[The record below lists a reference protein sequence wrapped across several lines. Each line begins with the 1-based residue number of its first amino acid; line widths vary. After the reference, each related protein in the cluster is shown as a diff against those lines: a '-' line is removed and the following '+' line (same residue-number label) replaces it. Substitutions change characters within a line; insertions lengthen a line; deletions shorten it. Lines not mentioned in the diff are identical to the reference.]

1 MGKRVLMFPGQGSQ
15 YIGMGKEFYDSFA
28 EAKEVFDLA
37 EKVTGLDIAKMC
49 FEENERINIT
59 EYTQI
64 CMLTE
69 ELALFNVLKAQ
80 GFTFDVC
87 AGLSLG
93 EYAAVVASG
102 AMSMEDAFKVVR
114 QRGIYMQEAVPVG
127 GAMNAVIGLDP
138 EVIETVCE
146 EVQAAGPAEDAESFP
161 GNLPYVVSV
170 ANYNNPKQTVITGRK
185 DAVEKAASILAEKG
199 ALKCVPLNVS
209 GPFHSK
215 LLEGAGEKLGAVLNE
230 AELSDVTIPYV
241 ANTTASYVNQKEEI
255 KDLLVRQVS
264 SSVRFTQTIELLV
277 KDGADEFVEVGPG
290 HTLTGFVK
298 KIDRGLKCANIDTME
313 DYRKYFGIA
322 E

>member
-1 MGKRVLMFPGQGSQ
+1 MGKRVLLFPGQGTQ
-15 YIGMGKEFYDSFA
+15 YIGMGKEFYDTYPT
-28 EAKEVFDLA
+28 AKAVFDKA
-37 EKVTGLDIAKMC
+37 GEVTGLDIAGMC
-49 FEENERINIT
+49 FEENDKINIT

-69 ELALFNVLKAQ
+69 EVALFSVLKEK

-102 AMSMEDAFKVVR
+102 AMSMEDAFRVVR
-114 QRGIYMQEAVPVG
+114 NRGIFMQEAVPTG

-138 EVIETVCE
+138 EVIENVCK
-146 EVQAAGPAEDAESFP
+146 EVQEQGSEDGKDAEFP
-161 GNLPYVVSV
+161 DGLPYVVSV

-185 DAVEKAASILAEKG
+185 DAVEKAAGILAQKG

-215 LLEGAGEKLGAVLNE
+215 LLTGAGEKLGAVLE
-230 AELSDVTIPYV
+230 DVTVKDPEIPYI
-241 ANTTASYVNQKEEI
+241 ANVNADYVNRAEEI
-255 KDLLVRQVS
+255 KPLLVSQVS
-264 SSVRFTQTIELLV
+264 SSVRFTQTIERLV
-277 KDGADEFVEVGPG
+277 QDGADEFVEVGPG

-298 KIDRGLKCANIDTME
+298 KIDRSLKCANIDTLE
-313 DYRKYFGIA
+313 DFKNYIS